1 MSRETLTHL
10 NTQTLIGNTDVRGT
24 AWHYRAE
31 EQGDESNHY
40 PGFIP
45 VGDVERRLFN
55 WDAESRR
62 LAVEVPA
69 DIATMTHLSE
79 DGHPMRWVHLQD
91 KQAISRSDDV
101 EGAVMGIFAGGYEKH
116 QYREWLLNQVSNLL
130 GDTLGVTSAGLLK
143 LGAIAWVEVSIPECI
158 TTPEGVTFLP
168 NLLCTTSFD
177 GSIATTYKRSIR
189 DTVCDNTRDATLA
202 GAGEQFKVKHSKY
215 SKLKQGD
222 AREALNMIHSA
233 ADDFMADIAEKCR
246 IAVSEDAWKK
256 FLVAYVPD
264 VDAKTKEPLKGRSKT
279 MADNKR
285 QIISKLYRTDLRVSP
300 WAGTAHGV
308 LQAVNTFEH
317 HEGSIKGGDRAGR
330 NMLKTVTGS
339 FGDLDRDVF
348 ATLTKVL
355 AAA

>member
-1 MSRETLTHL
+1 MSRETITHL
-10 NTQTLIGNTDVRGT
+10 NTQTLIGNTDVRGN

-45 VGDVERRLFN
+45 VGDVERRLFS
-55 WDAESRR
+55 WDAVSRR

-69 DIATMTHLSE
+69 EIDTMTHLSE
-79 DGHPMRWVHLQD
+79 EGHPMRWVHLED

-101 EGAVMGIFAGGYEKH
+101 DGAVMGIFAGGYEKH
-116 QYREWLLNQVSNLL
+116 QYRQWLLNQVSNLL
-130 GDTLGVTSAGLLK
+130 GDTLGITSAGILK
-143 LGAIAWVEVSIPECI
+143 EGAIAWVEVSVPESI

-202 GAGEQFKVKHSKY
+202 GAGEQYKVKHSRY
-215 SKLKQGD
+215 SQLKEGD
-222 AREALNMIHSA
+222 AREALSMIHTT
-233 ADDFMADIAEKCR
+233 ADDFAAEIKAMCE
-246 IAVSEDAWKK
+246 IEVAPQQWTK
-256 FLVAYVPD
+256 FLIAHVPD
-264 VDAKTKEPLKGRSKT
+264 IDAKTKEPLKGRSKT

-285 QIISKLYRTDLRVSP
+285 STLNKLYRTDLRVSP

-308 LQAVNTFEH
+308 LQAVNTYEH

-330 NMLKTVTGS
+330 NQLMAVKGT
-339 FGDLDRDVF
+339 FGALDRDAF
-348 ATLTKVL
+348 ETLKKVL
-355 AAA
+355 ANA